1 MQIQI
6 DEYAHLDSW
15 VHRWDPRYKLVAIAC
30 LIFAFAWVESLWLLP
45 LMIGVTVGLYISSR
59 LPASFLGQRLRY
71 PGIFLL
77 GIVLLLPWQAGET
90 VVWQWGALA
99 LRQEGL
105 MAVVLIACR
114 FLCIIT
120 AGLVLLGTMSFL
132 TTIKAMRVLGLPRV
146 LSDMTLLTYRY
157 LFEVTDNLRTMQRAM
172 RLRGF
177 APGQPHRHKPSGRK
191 LGRKSGHSPHRH
203 RPIHQRRLPTLRDAN
218 RLASLTGV
226 LFIRSYEQSERIYTA
241 MKLRGYGSRPRLPY
255 TGLRLAAAA
264 ELSPRWNIAIT
275 VAMVAIA
282 AALVILEFT
291 V

>member
-15 VHRWDPRYKLVAIAC
+15 IHRWDPRYKLVAIAC

-45 LMIGVTVGLYISSR
+45 LMVVITVGLYGSSR
-59 LPASFLGQRLRY
+59 LPVSFLRQRLRY

-77 GIVLLLPWQAGET
+77 GIVVLLPWQAGET
-90 VVWQWGALA
+90 VLWQWGVLA

-105 MAVVLIACR
+105 MAMVLIACR

-120 AGLVLLGTMSFL
+120 AGLVLLGSMSFL
-132 TTIKAMRVLGLPRV
+132 TTIRTMRALGLPRV

-177 APGQPHRHKPSGRK
+177 ALGHQAQPASERASKQAR
-191 LGRKSGHSPHRH
+191 GHTHSHGPQASH
-203 RPIHQRRLPTLRDAN
+203 RRLPSLRDIN
-218 RLASLTGV
+218 RIASLTGT
-226 LFIRSYEQSERIYTA
+226 LFIRSYEQSERIYSA
-241 MKLRGYGSRPRLPY
+241 MKLRGYGSRYKPQ
-255 TGLRLAAAA
+255 LAAMAPSTTD
-264 ELSPRWNIAIT
+264 LSPRWN
-275 VAMVAIA
+275 AIA
-282 AALVILEFT
+282 TAATITAAVALVVLEVAF
-291 V
+291 